1 MVRLTNKVHR
11 RGKRAFTLVEL
22 IVVLVILAVIAAM
35 LIPALT
41 GYIKQAKRAKCYDI
55 AYDARVAAQA
65 VLTELYAQY
74 GDPLTDPSRS
84 VTTSDGNNLNWYSGA
99 NAQYGDRVLELMG
112 RGRGEAANEPYILV
126 FGVGTH
132 RPEGGMDLGQQY
144 TVYYLAYVEDE
155 DAPAL
160 FYINGEWMYQYPRFD
175 KSPVINTRNIGGFS
189 FRNTIIYN
197 GAKIPLQFFV
207 VSNRSGISDDSVAFW
222 TGSDSRSLLSHS
234 DGYYGS

>member
-1 MVRLTNKVHR
+1 MVRLRNKVHR
-11 RGKRAFTLVEL
+11 CGKRAFTLVEL

-41 GYIKQAKRAKCYDI
+41 GYIKTARRAKYVRAADEARI
-55 AYDARVAAQA
+55 ASQA
-65 VLTELYAQY
+65 IMTELYAMGSESALSKTTGSGTNVSWNT
-74 GDPLTDPSRS
+74 GD
-84 VTTSDGNNLNWYSGA
+84 
-99 NAQYGDRVLELMG
+99 NAYWGDRVLELMG

-144 TVYYLAYVEDE
+144 TVYYVAYVEDE

-207 VSNRSGISDDSVAFW
+207 VSNRSGISDDSAAFW